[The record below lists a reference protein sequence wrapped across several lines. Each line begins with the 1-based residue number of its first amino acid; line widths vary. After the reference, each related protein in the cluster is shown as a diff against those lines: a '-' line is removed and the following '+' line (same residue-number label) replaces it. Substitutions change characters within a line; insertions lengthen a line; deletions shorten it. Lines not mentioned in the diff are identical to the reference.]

1 VTLSIKAMLTA
12 TAVAP
17 QTFPRWSDTC
27 SVVLIVT
34 PQPSRADSPRDP

>member
-1 VTLSIKAMLTA
+1 VTLSIKARMTA

-17 QTFPRWSDTC
+17 QTIPRWSDTR

-34 PQPSRADSPRDP
+34 LQPSRADPPRDP